1 MFNLHNTVCI
11 KPHEYRLLIQLTWF
25 IVGLMMVRGET
36 TGAELCFQTVFFLL
50 CVLSLSQS
58 FNGLTES
65 YSSTSLVV
73 FLCVSSTLCL
83 FIPPIQCLFFLV
95 PRCLGLIGLMAPSG
109 REDSW
114 MLESWEHTECQTI
127 WSCSH
132 RPPLNN
138 FICLWNV
145 SIT

>member
-1 MFNLHNTVCI
+1 
-11 KPHEYRLLIQLTWF
+11 
-25 IVGLMMVRGET
+25 MMVRGET

-95 PRCLGLIGLMAPSG
+95 PRCLGLIPRSDGSQ
-109 REDSW
+109 REGGFMDAGV
-114 MLESWEHTECQTI
+114 LGT
-127 WSCSH
+127 H
-132 RPPLNN
+132 RMPNN
-138 FICLWNV
+138 MEL
-145 SIT
+145 